1 MIKDR
6 GSGWYADDGDDDDG
20 DDDDGDDNDDGD
32 DDDDKSFGVDYCCH
46 VELDYIRNSFVGIE
60 KTTEFWK

>member
-1 MIKDR
+1 MPFDPDR
-6 GSGWYADDGDDDDG
+6 DDDD

-32 DDDDKSFGVDYCCH
+32 DDDDKSFGVDCCCH
-46 VELDYIRNSFVGIE
+46 VELDYICNSFVGIE